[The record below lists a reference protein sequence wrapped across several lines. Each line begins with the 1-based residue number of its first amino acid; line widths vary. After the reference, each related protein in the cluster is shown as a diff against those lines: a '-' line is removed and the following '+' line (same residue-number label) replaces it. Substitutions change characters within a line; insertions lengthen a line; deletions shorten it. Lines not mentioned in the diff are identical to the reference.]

1 MQMKGDIIGE
11 ELWKRE
17 KALFRGKAFIINYDE
32 TCSHSTSEPERRLEI
47 I

>member
-1 MQMKGDIIGE
+1 MQMKGDIIGK

-17 KALFRGKAFIINYDE
+17 KALFRGEAFIINYDE
-32 TCSHSTSEPERRLEI
+32 ACSHSTSEPERPLEI